1 MKIAFFMLRNW
12 RPPAIADV
20 PEDRDQQKL
29 KRLFPYVLVTRQ
41 ARCALR
47 ENALAILN
55 STILSDEEALEALL
69 MFGWSAWSKAISERA
84 TQKPFVYFFKEQMTS
99 GKAFQISDFPEI
111 ERGLRE
117 ALSLPVPKIK
127 LEKPALARRPHRAGE
142 VVGEH

>member
-1 MKIAFFMLRNW
+1 MKITFFMLRNW
-12 RPPAIADV
+12 RPPALADG

-29 KRLFPYVLVTRQ
+29 KSLFPFVLVTRH

-47 ENALAILN
+47 EKALTILN

-111 ERGLRE
+111 ERELRE
-117 ALSLPVPKIK
+117 ALSLPVPKIR
-127 LEKPALARRPHRAGE
+127 LEKPQLAHRPQRASEALQGR
-142 VVGEH
+142 